1 MSAIDAFMQPGMSH
15 QSIYSK
21 LVKEEYET
29 INNDTSFKCPSNSVE
44 SDVPVLGKK
53 KVLGILKDILE
64 FETNVWQTL
73 KLVKFLRQ
81 VIGVAAIVTGVQTV
95 VNKMQKERNQKL
107 TAKEIAMEY
116 GKTILSTSIG
126 PIGGIVHR
134 SGREVVWHTFQYYAL
149 ILLPL
154 LIIKIIQLAGQ
165 CRLIVQTLKKPEYK
179 QATFIPAAMLLREC
193 IYEVP
198 LISMAAGMNIANELG
213 DYILVLD
220 NLSEDEAAAE
230 RSKLLNVK

>member
-95 VNKMQKERNQKL
+95 VNKMQ
-107 TAKEIAMEY
+107 
-116 GKTILSTSIG
+116 
-126 PIGGIVHR
+126 
-134 SGREVVWHTFQYYAL
+134 
-149 ILLPL
+149 
-154 LIIKIIQLAGQ
+154 AG
-165 CRLIVQTLKKPEYK
+165 
-179 QATFIPAAMLLREC
+179 
-193 IYEVP
+193 
-198 LISMAAGMNIANELG
+198 S
-213 DYILVLD
+213 
-220 NLSEDEAAAE
+220 
-230 RSKLLNVK
+230 